1 MAAIF
6 FTMEMGVWQKKVQYI
21 FYSVRPTLQFGQKKI
36 ALAMQ
41 KNPNFELPCLALT
54 RNIPSSLVTVSAF
67 QSVADLVRYMDEE
80 VILHRNDIPSTFL
93 HVYDSP
99 TVLTKRLKVSFIGE
113 DGLDFGGLTKEF
125 LTVTWA
131 DVFRSYFSGED
142 YAIPYLPLHRSRAD
156 EKFIQIGR
164 LLCHTV
170 GLLHQVPPRL
180 CRCTRLQTAF
190 GEDKV
195 SDEVLLPDIMLYLCQ
210 DDRALLKHAHGGF
223 SDLSDSDQEELL
235 NFYAVYGMQVG
246 L

>member
-1 MAAIF
+1 M
-6 FTMEMGVWQKKVQYI
+6 
-21 FYSVRPTLQFGQKKI
+21 FYSVRPTLQFGEKKI

-41 KNPNFELPCLALT
+41 QNPTELQCLALT
-54 RNIPSSLVTVSAF
+54 RNVPISLITVSAF
-67 QSVADLVRYMDEE
+67 QSVADLVQYTDEE

-93 HVYDSP
+93 HVYDTP

-125 LTVTWA
+125 LTMTWA
-131 DVFRSYFSGED
+131 EVFRSYFTGKD

-156 EKFIQIGR
+156 EKKFIQVGR
-164 LLCHTV
+164 LLCYTV
-170 GLLHQVPPRL
+170 ALLHQVPPRL
-180 CRCTRLQTAF
+180 CRCTLLQIAF
-190 GEDKV
+190 GEDEV
-195 SDEVLLPDIMLYLCQ
+195 SDEVLLPDFMLYLCQ
-210 DDRALLKHAHGGF
+210 DDRALLTRALGSF